1 LQPHKRPN
9 SRDAWRHASTRFI
22 DRLAQSRLVAIQ
34 LLLTSSIVIASCAQP
49 MRVEPSL
56 LPPQAAAEGGNEFT
70 FSTEGIDFTAAFPKR
85 DVPQRVAFLAACNIS
100 SGAIDPESAN
110 DAVALSE
117 IYWSSKDAEAFTAAV
132 KDRFELVGRTLDT
145 PSTVKSKRAGLMT
158 GYATPV
164 VRVRSAPDEMFRFPI
179 FGDMRM
185 SSPELAALPRA
196 ELIRSPVARANAI
209 AWIDDPLAW
218 AIVETNGT
226 ARLLVEDA
234 PSGRELLVTRIATN
248 DRPWTSLGRALAAR
262 GLIESATYTLSDVA
276 AAAERYPREAEAAVL
291 ENERV
296 VFFALAD
303 NENFPP
309 VLGLPFGKL
318 VGGYSCAADQSI
330 YPAGSV
336 LVVVERPTQESADSK
351 AKSPARIL
359 FVHDAGGAIAG
370 SSRVDVYFG
379 QGTEALIRA
388 GATRVPVDVYRLEL
402 RDR

>member
-1 LQPHKRPN
+1 MQPHKRPN

-110 DAVALSE
+110 DAV
-117 IYWSSKDAEAFTAAV
+117 
-132 KDRFELVGRTLDT
+132 
-145 PSTVKSKRAGLMT
+145 
-158 GYATPV
+158 
-164 VRVRSAPDEMFRFPI
+164 APDEMFRFPI

-351 AKSPARIL
+351 AKRPARIL